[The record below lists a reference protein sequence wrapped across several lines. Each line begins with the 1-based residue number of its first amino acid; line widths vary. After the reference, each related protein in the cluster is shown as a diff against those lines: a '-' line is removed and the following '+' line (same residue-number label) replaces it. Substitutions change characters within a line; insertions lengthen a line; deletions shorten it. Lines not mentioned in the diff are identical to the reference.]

1 MTYRPFIV
9 LALILAIALLSTA
22 CRSDR
27 SEIEDDS
34 AVDGSYVSLELPFD
48 IAGTSLKAMALRAGE
63 TEPGNAQNAA
73 LRENKIEY
81 GEYFLFKS
89 DGSLF
94 IRGKL
99 SKVTDQ
105 NAIARIPYDSAEKL
119 QGQNLDVVVVVNY
132 KDKVTGATEL
142 PNNITTI
149 EQLQRLQFS
158 IDLLNSP
165 SSILIPMVGK
175 GQTGSIQFPK
185 SYFKPYRVPNPI
197 KLERTIAKVRLLI
210 KAIDVSDHQNNIEVK
225 YHLKGTPTLQLVN
238 GTDKS
243 YIDYMEG
250 VVADA
255 TMQGSDIR
263 SVDWRTFPSLT
274 ITNNL
279 ASKFGK
285 SDNQFISSATSF
297 YSAPR
302 DWSSKGDEPYLLLK
316 ANLYPEGNPSD
327 VETYSYK
334 IPIYYRG
341 KVYDDIPDAE
351 LHKMRRNRLYQI
363 ETTINRLGGL
373 DGEPVEIDSKIAIEP
388 WIPVEIDANLHQVH
402 YLSVDNE
409 NPKMT
414 NDSII
419 HVQVQTSDPIEVE
432 FSSVYYDYYDS
443 KGILYHVT
451 IDKDG
456 NVVSERKTDSGTVK
470 EDGSHVAPWHDANFK
485 VAYLG
490 SNKYDIT
497 FRHSLPKN
505 YVPWHFKVNIIHSG
519 YPDPLS
525 KEVHIEQYPPIY
537 VTGEQNKLGLAGGT
551 SRSKVGNVEYTYADF
566 RYHTGFG
573 QLTGTG
579 IKQNNSVLYRVT
591 ILVPPEGFILGDP
604 TDPES
609 GDTKMDELSNKFVAP
624 EFILASQWG
633 VSQPRVQYGKG
644 SYYLVSTSA
653 FAGGYGPRSGP
664 LVSKNEGPDYP
675 YEEPYYTTFTD
686 YKWSANC
693 LVYPYKSAYDRAKSY
708 FEGEYGKNGTY
719 TEYYKVTGRDWEAP
733 NGYSVGYDN
742 MGVMYYYSTREVEKT
757 FLNNGAWRLPSSE
770 ELRLLVTLSKADD
783 SPIKNILAGTYYWSA
798 ELNTAINTQTGEAE
812 DSRRLRTIYT
822 RLIFD
827 TWKLKD
833 EKRADTW
840 QLRTN

>member
-1 MTYRPFIV
+1 MTYRPSIV

-165 SSILIPMVGK
+165 FSILIPMVGK
-175 GQTGSIQFPK
+175 GQTGPIQFPK

-250 VVADA
+250 VVDDA

-274 ITNNL
+274 ITNDL

-302 DWSSKGDEPYLLLK
+302 DWSSNGDEPYLLLK
-316 ANLYPEGNPSD
+316 ANLYPEGSPSD
-327 VETYSYK
+327 EETYTYK

-341 KVYDDIPDAE
+341 KVYDDVPEAE
-351 LHKMRRNRLYQI
+351 LHKMRRNHLYQI

-432 FSSVYYDYYDS
+432 FSSVYYDYYDT
-443 KGILYHVT
+443 KGVAWHVT

-456 NVVSERKTDSGTVK
+456 KVVAEGKSVTERDQKQAMESVTPWDGAKFEVK
-470 EDGSHVAPWHDANFK
+470 D
-485 VAYLG
+485 LG
-490 SNKYDIT
+490 GGKYDII

-505 YVPWHFKVNIIHSG
+505 YVPWHFKINVVHTG
-519 YPDPLS
+519 YPNPLS
-525 KEVHIEQYPPIY
+525 KEVHVEQYPPIY
-537 VTGEQNKLGLAGGT
+537 VTGERNKLGFAGGT
-551 SRSKVGNVEYTYADF
+551 SESFVDGVRYDYADF

-573 QLTGTG
+573 QRG
-579 IKQNNSVLYRVT
+579 QNNWVLYRVT

-604 TDPES
+604 TDPITGE
-609 GDTKMDELSNKFVAP
+609 TKMDEYSNKFVAP

-633 VSQPRVQYGKG
+633 VSQVRTQYPEGKT
-644 SYYLVSTSA
+644 YPLFNAEYEFDA
-653 FAGGYGPRSGP
+653 GYGPRSGG
-664 LVSKNEGPDYP
+664 LNTKVVGSDFP
-675 YEEPYYTTFTD
+675 YEEPYITYEATNFD
-686 YKWSANC
+686 DRNVV
-693 LVYPYKSAYDRAKSY
+693 VYPYKSAYERSKTY
-708 FEGEYGKNGTY
+708 FEGEYGKDGIY
-719 TEYYKVTGRDWEAP
+719 TEYYRVGTKPSEVVRSYDSYYD
-733 NGYSVGYDN
+733 GYVN
-742 MGVMYYYSTREVEKT
+742 PFYYRTREVKKT
-757 FLNNGAWRLPSSE
+757 FYNKGSWRLPSSE
-770 ELRLLVTLSKADD
+770 ELRLLVTLSKAKD
-783 SPIKNILAGTYYWSA
+783 SPIKSILKGWYYWTA
-798 ELNTAINTQTGEAE
+798 EQGKVINTNTKSVENAWSGNAN
-812 DSRRLRTIYT
+812 YT